1 MAATSNSI
9 ISLRR
14 HDLDN
19 VRTFLT
25 GLVTVHH
32 ATVAYGGAGS
42 WPLKSALFNGGT
54 SLALTSLNVLNQSFF
69 MGLFFWISG
78 RVSAQSLSKT
88 LPWPFLKNKLIR
100 LGLPAV
106 VYTLTVAPAVRLTA
120 LPRWDAT
127 SMQTCLSNYWSRLNA
142 VQGPLWYNAT
152 LLVFDAVAAAVV
164 LMSAKKTRAEKQTSA
179 PVPGAVPGVSI
190 DGDHDD
196 CGGSTRIPTYE
207 KLSKL
212 GWVAVA
218 VASALVRLRY
228 PVGRCLPIIALQP
241 AFGCQYVF
249 AYGLGYLSYVWE
261 VPRMVGPFDQ
271 LVMARAAEVKEKPS
285 TPPPT
290 SFRIFSRISLPTAFA
305 LAVSSMALIILP
317 RYMDTPDDWRGSVF
331 RQVWGGWNLPAL
343 IYAFWNEFAF
353 VTLGPAIMDYFE
365 RRHNR
370 PLSSTSVWN
379 ARYSYAAFL
388 VHTPLLV
395 AGQIGTETLLSPW
408 ESAASWVNKPLWQFV
423 GPLVLT
429 LGVGVGSSWASFWL
443 GKKLLEWVPSLKK
456 II

>member
-1 MAATSNSI
+1 MAATSNSL

-32 ATVAYGGAGS
+32 ATVAYGGAGL

-54 SLALTSLNVLNQSFF
+54 SLALTSLNVFNQSFF

-88 LPWPFLKNKLIR
+88 SPWPFLKNKLIR

-106 VYTLTVAPAVRLTA
+106 VYTVAVAPTVRLMA
-120 LPRWDAT
+120 MPRWDAT
-127 SMQTCLSNYWSRLNA
+127 SMQTCLSNYWSGLNA

-152 LLVFDAVAAAVV
+152 LLIFDAVAAIWV
-164 LMSAKKTRAEKQTSA
+164 LATAKKTRAEKQKSSL
-179 PVPGAVPGVSI
+179 VPGVF
-190 DGDHDD
+190 DD
-196 CGGSTRIPTYE
+196 DRGGSMRIRTYE

-212 GWVAVA
+212 GWVAVG
-218 VASALVRLRY
+218 VASALVRLRC
-228 PVGRCLPIIALQP
+228 PVGRSLPIIALQP

-249 AYGLGYLSYVWE
+249 AYDLGYLSYVWE
-261 VPRMVGPFDQ
+261 VPRMLGPFDQ
-271 LVMARAAEVKEKPS
+271 LVVARAAELEEKQSAPR
-285 TPPPT
+285 PT
-290 SFRIFSRISLPTAFA
+290 ASRIVSRISLPTAVA

-317 RYMDTPDDWRGSVF
+317 RYIDTPDDWRGNVF
-331 RQVWGGWNLPAL
+331 RQAWGGWNLSAL

-353 VTLGPAIMDYFE
+353 VTLGPVIMDYFE

-370 PLSSTSVWN
+370 PSSPSSVWN

-395 AGQIGTETLLSPW
+395 AAQIVVERLLSPCK
-408 ESAASWVNKPLWQFV
+408 SADIWVSTPLWQSF
-423 GPLVLT
+423 GPVVLA
-429 LGVGVGSSWASFWL
+429 LGVGGGQFVGVVLA
-443 GKKLLEWVPSLKK
+443 GGEAPEMGV
-456 II
+456 

>member
-1 MAATSNSI
+1 MAATSNSL

-42 WPLKSALFNGGT
+42 WPLKSALFHGGT
-54 SLALTSLNVLNQSFF
+54 SLALTSLNVFNQSFF

-88 LPWPFLKNKLIR
+88 PPWPFLKNKLIR

-106 VYTLTVAPAVRLTA
+106 VYTVAVAPAVRLMA

-127 SMQTCLSNYWSRLNA
+127 STQACLSNYWFGLNA

-152 LLVFDAVAAAVV
+152 LLVFDAVAAIWVV
-164 LMSAKKTRAEKQTSA
+164 ATTKKTRAEKQEPSS
-179 PVPGAVPGVSI
+179 VPGVS
-190 DGDHDD
+190 DGDRR
-196 CGGSTRIPTYE
+196 GSMRIRTYE

-212 GWVAVA
+212 GWVAVG

-228 PVGRCLPIIALQP
+228 PVGRSLPLIALQP

-261 VPRMVGPFDQ
+261 VPRMLGPFDQ
-271 LVMARAAEVKEKPS
+271 LVVARAADVKEKPS
-285 TPPPT
+285 TSQPT
-290 SFRIFSRISLPTAFA
+290 APRIVSRISLPTAVA
-305 LAVSSMALIILP
+305 VAVSSMTLIILP
-317 RYMDTPDDWRGSVF
+317 RYIDTPDDWRGSVS
-331 RQVWGGWNLPAL
+331 RQAWGGWNLPAL

-353 VTLGPAIMDYFE
+353 VTLGPVIMDWFE
-365 RRHNR
+365 RRYNR
-370 PLSSTSVWN
+370 PSSPSSVWN

-395 AGQIGTETLLSPW
+395 AGQIMVERLLAPCKSVDIWANAPPW
-408 ESAASWVNKPLWQFV
+408 LWQTV
-423 GPLVLT
+423 GPVVLA

-443 GKKLLEWVPSLKK
+443 GKKLLEWVPSLKT